1 MPQTGQAGTVEGSGT
16 GGQCNRWRLQWHRIT
31 VQSDRHSR
39 PSTTGGILQPS
50 RNAPEPLPA
59 DAPLGRS
66 LGELAR
72 GDSRWTVFLET
83 RPHPRGTGLRHNT
96 LQGRLH
102 FVDQAEVHRSTG
114 WIFSEWTDADVVN
127 RFNEFSAAE
136 LWLLL
141 DSLA

>member
-1 MPQTGQAGTVEGSGT
+1 M
-16 GGQCNRWRLQWHRIT
+16 
-31 VQSDRHSR
+31 
-39 PSTTGGILQPS
+39 QPT
-50 RNAPEPLPA
+50 RNVPEPLPA

-72 GDSRWTVFLET
+72 GESRWTVCLET

-102 FVDQAEVHRSTG
+102 FVDQARVHRSTG
-114 WIFSEWTDADVVN
+114 WIFAEWTDADIVN

>member
-1 MPQTGQAGTVEGSGT
+1 MAPYYGTERSPFATG
-16 GGQCNRWRLQWHRIT
+16 
-31 VQSDRHSR
+31 
-39 PSTTGGILQPS
+39 TTGGPLQPS
-50 RNAPEPLPA
+50 RNSPEPLPA
-59 DAPLGRS
+59 DAPLSRS

-72 GDSRWTVFLET
+72 GDARWTVYLET

-102 FVDQAEVHRSTG
+102 FVGQSEVQRSTG
-114 WIFSEWTDADVVN
+114 WIFSELSDTDIVS

-141 DSLA
+141 DSL